1 MDHGYRHHRIKDK
14 SLKEHYMNLE
24 KSEPKC
30 IIISAGHFV
39 PMEIPIAE
47 NDLVIACDAGF
58 IYAEQLGIL
67 PDLIVGDFDSLSEA
81 GTMAMRSLREIA
93 ESDPD
98 RIVKLNVKKDDTD
111 TIKAV
116 KIALSK
122 GYRKFML
129 YGSLGG
135 KRIDHSIANLQ
146 TLLFIKH
153 NGGTGY
159 IIEENRVLL
168 IAENETIRFNRGNS
182 GMVSIFSV
190 SEVSKGVTIRGLM
203 YSLENGELRNDF
215 PLGVSNEF
223 IIDEEAEITV
233 REGTLLITADM

>member
-1 MDHGYRHHRIKDK
+1 
-14 SLKEHYMNLE
+14 MNQA

-39 PMEIPIAE
+39 PMEIPVGE
-47 NDLVIACDAGF
+47 EDLVIACDAGYL
-58 IYAEQLGIL
+58 YAEQLGIL

-81 GTMAMRSLREIA
+81 GPSAVRSLKEIA
-93 ESDPD
+93 DSDPD
-98 RIVKLNVKKDDTD
+98 RIVRLEVKKDDTD

-116 KIALSK
+116 KIAFSK

-129 YGSLGG
+129 YGCLGG
-135 KRIDHSIANLQ
+135 RRIDHSLANIQ
-146 TLLFIKH
+146 TLLYIKH

-159 IIEENRVLL
+159 IMEENRIML
-168 IAENETIRFNRGNS
+168 IAENETIRFHRGNS
-182 GMVSIFSV
+182 GMISVFSV
-190 SEVSKGVTIRGLM
+190 SEISRGVTLRGLM
-203 YSLENGELRNDF
+203 YTMEDGELGNDF

-233 REGTLLITADM
+233 REGTLLITAEM

>member
-1 MDHGYRHHRIKDK
+1 
-14 SLKEHYMNLE
+14 MNLE

-39 PMEIPIAE
+39 PMEIPIGE
-47 NDLVIACDAGF
+47 EDMVIACDAGF

-67 PDLIVGDFDSLSEA
+67 PDLIVGDFDSMSEA
-81 GTMAMRSLREIA
+81 GALAMRSLREIS

-111 TIKAV
+111 TLMAV

-135 KRIDHSIANLQ
+135 QRMDHSIANLQ

-159 IIEENRVLL
+159 IIEENRIVL
-168 IAENETIRFNRGNS
+168 IAENETVRFHRGNS
-182 GMVSIFSV
+182 GMISIFSV

-203 YSLENGELRNDF
+203 YSLEDGELRNDF

>member
-1 MDHGYRHHRIKDK
+1 
-14 SLKEHYMNLE
+14 MNLA

-39 PMEIPIAE
+39 PMEIPIGE
-47 NDLVIACDAGF
+47 EDLVIACDAGYL
-58 IYAEQLGIL
+58 YAEQLGIL

-81 GTMAMRSLREIA
+81 GPAAVRSLQEIA

-98 RIVKLNVKKDDTD
+98 RIVKLDVRKDDTD

-116 KIALSK
+116 KIAFSK

-129 YGSLGG
+129 YGCLGG
-135 KRIDHSIANLQ
+135 SRIDHSLANIQ

-153 NGGTGY
+153 HGGNGY
-159 IIEENRVLL
+159 IMEENRIVL
-168 IAENETIRFNRGNS
+168 IAENETIRFHRGNS
-182 GMVSIFSV
+182 GMISVFSV
-190 SEVSKGVTIRGLM
+190 SEISRGVTLRGLM
-203 YSLENGELRNDF
+203 YTMENGELGNDF

-233 REGTLLITADM
+233 REGTLLITAEAEITVREGTLLITAEM